1 MLLSVLEASFT
12 LRCNMCTLTIVVHC
26 KGAWWSRCELCGL
39 GAVWVCELY
48 LFGCRLLRLELLFL
62 YLKNTYLT
70 IN

>member
-48 LFGCRLLRLELLFL
+48 LFGWAGTFVPLSKKYIL
-62 YLKNTYLT
+62 NH
-70 IN
+70 